1 MHQDDPTNGD
11 ESPSAPIPDQPE
23 LVAYTLHDDP
33 DVPLLPGPVARAWME
48 ETAERYANRCL
59 PLLIA
64 NQSGWLLLNPATV
77 FLTWDGSPGVD
88 AITIEYDGPGPRTR
102 ATSHFGHGI
111 VTFNRP
117 YLFRTS
123 PGWNLWVKGPSNCPI
138 DGLYALEG
146 IVETDWATATFT
158 MNWQLT
164 RPGLRAVLPAGEP
177 LAMVLPQR
185 RGELEGVRPSLRAL
199 HTDEPLESAV
209 RAWEQ
214 GREKFL
220 RDLPVAGSEAARRK
234 WEKDYFR
241 GRGVDGEYAG
251 RHQTQLRV
259 AAFGPPSTDVP

>member
-1 MHQDDPTNGD
+1 M
-11 ESPSAPIPDQPE
+11 A
-23 LVAYTLHDDP
+23 
-33 DVPLLPGPVARAWME
+33 GPAARAWME
-48 ETAERYANRCL
+48 ETVERYANRCL

-64 NQSGWLLLNPATV
+64 NQSGWLLLNPSTV
-77 FLTWDGSPGVD
+77 FLTWDGGAGVD
-88 AITIEYDGPGPRTR
+88 AVTVEYDGPPPRTR

-111 VTFNRP
+111 VTFNLP

-146 IVETDWATATFT
+146 VVETDWATATFT

-185 RGELEGVRPSLRAL
+185 RGEVEGVRPSMRAL
-199 HTDEPLESAV
+199 HSDAPLETAV

-214 GREKFL
+214 SREQFL
-220 RDLPVAGSEAARRK
+220 RELPLAGSDAARRK

-241 GRGVDGEYAG
+241 GRGVDGDYAG
-251 RHQTQLRV
+251 RHQTRLRV
-259 AAFGPPSTDVP
+259 AGFAPTPLDGP